1 MFYMLFSSR
10 MANDTPFSISPN
22 PLSLH
27 LTDSLKAV
35 LHKSRYVIDH
45 RQGLSCILG
54 DVGLGKSTMLR
65 YLWSEYGASDDH
77 RTFLIPTPN
86 FPSPFAMLKEIC
98 LGFGLE
104 PKPSRNTQER
114 LLNDFLVDEF
124 GQGKNII
131 LFIDEAQNLDNKQ
144 LELIR
149 AILNFETN
157 EEKLVQ
163 IVLAGQLEL
172 KTKLDNKRNKYL
184 KSRIVMYSTLN
195 ALTLAETIEMVSTKC
210 EYAEIANPFS
220 DQAIQ
225 RIYKE
230 TAGVP
235 RSVLK
240 MCSLLYVL
248 MKEYNLDEI
257 PVDEIENIRD
267 EVAV

>member
-1 MFYMLFSSR
+1 
-10 MANDTPFSISPN
+10 MAKEQTPFSISPN
-22 PLSLH
+22 PLALH
-27 LTDSLKAV
+27 LTDSLRAV
-35 LHKSRYVIDH
+35 LHKTRYVINH

-54 DVGLGKSTMLR
+54 DIGLGKSTMLR
-65 YLWSEYGASDDH
+65 YLSSEYGAREEC

-86 FPSPFAMLKEIC
+86 FPSPFAMLKDIC

-104 PKPSRNTQER
+104 PKSSRNAQER
-114 LLNDFLVDEF
+114 MFNDFLVEEYAHE
-124 GQGKNII
+124 KNVI

-163 IVLAGQLEL
+163 VILAGQLEL
-172 KTKLDNKRNKYL
+172 KAKLDNKRNKYL

-195 ALTLAETIEMVSTKC
+195 ALTLAETREMVSTKC
-210 EYAEIANPFS
+210 EYAEIQNPFT
-220 DQAIQ
+220 DEAIE
-225 RIYKE
+225 RIYNQ

-240 MCSLLYVL
+240 MCAMLYVL
-248 MKEYNLDEI
+248 MSEYKLDEI
-257 PVDEIENIRD
+257 PIDEIENIRD

>member
-1 MFYMLFSSR
+1 
-10 MANDTPFSISPN
+10 MAKTETPFSISPN

-27 LTDSLKAV
+27 LTDSLRAV
-35 LHKSRYVIDH
+35 LHKTRYTINH

-54 DVGLGKSTMLR
+54 DVGLGKSTILR
-65 YLWSEYGASDDH
+65 YLWSEYDARDEFN
-77 RTFLIPTPN
+77 TFLMPTPN

-104 PKPSRNTQER
+104 PKSSRNAQER
-114 LLNDFLVDEF
+114 LFNDFLASEF
-124 GQGKNII
+124 AADKNVI

-149 AILNFETN
+149 ALLNFETN
-157 EEKLVQ
+157 EEKLIQ

-195 ALTLAETIEMVSTKC
+195 ALTLAETKTMVATKC
-210 EYAEIANPFS
+210 EYAEIANPFT
-220 DQAIQ
+220 DEAIE
-225 RIYKE
+225 RIYNQ
-230 TAGVP
+230 TAGIP
-235 RSVLK
+235 RAVLK
-240 MCSLLYVL
+240 MCAYLYVL
-248 MKEYNLDEI
+248 MKEYKLDEI
-257 PVDEIENIRD
+257 PIEEIEHIGE

>member
-1 MFYMLFSSR
+1 
-10 MANDTPFSISPN
+10 MAKIETPFSISPN

-27 LTDSLKAV
+27 LTDSLRAV
-35 LHKSRYVIDH
+35 LHKTRYVINH

-65 YLWSEYGASDDH
+65 YLSSEYSAREDC

-86 FPSPFAMLKEIC
+86 FSSPFAMLKDIC
-98 LGFGLE
+98 LGFGIE
-104 PKPSRNTQER
+104 PKSSRNVQER
-114 LLNDFLVDEF
+114 LFNDFLVEEF
-124 GQGKNII
+124 AQEKNVI

-172 KTKLDNKRNKYL
+172 KVKLDNKRNKYL

-195 ALTLAETIEMVSTKC
+195 ALTLSETKVMIATKC
-210 EYAEIANPFS
+210 EYDEIDNPFT
-220 DQAIQ
+220 DEAIE
-225 RIYKE
+225 RIYNQ

-240 MCSLLYVL
+240 MCSLLYL
-248 MKEYNLDEI
+248 LKNEYKLDEI
-257 PVDEIENIRD
+257 PIDEIENIKD

>member
-1 MFYMLFSSR
+1 
-10 MANDTPFSISPN
+10 MAKEQTPFSISPN
-22 PLSLH
+22 PLALH
-27 LTDSLKAV
+27 LTDSLRAV
-35 LHKSRYVIDH
+35 LHKTRYVINH

-65 YLWSEYGASDDH
+65 YLSSEYGAREDC

-104 PKPSRNTQER
+104 PKSSRNAQER
-114 LLNDFLVDEF
+114 MFNDFLVEEYRVE
-124 GQGKNII
+124 KNVI

-157 EEKLVQ
+157 EEKLAQV
-163 IVLAGQLEL
+163 ILAGQLEL
-172 KTKLDNKRNKYL
+172 KAKLDNKRNKYL

-195 ALTLAETIEMVSTKC
+195 ALTLAETREMVSTKC
-210 EYAEIANPFS
+210 EYAEIENPFS
-220 DQAIQ
+220 DEAIERMYNQ
-225 RIYKE
+225 

-235 RSVLK
+235 RSIIK
-240 MCSLLYVL
+240 MCAMLYVL
-248 MKEYNLDEI
+248 KQEYGLDEI
-257 PVDEIENIRD
+257 PIDEIENIKD

>member
-1 MFYMLFSSR
+1 
-10 MANDTPFSISPN
+10 MATNETPFSISPN

-35 LHKSRYVIDH
+35 LHKTRYVINH

-65 YLWSEYGASDDH
+65 YLWSEYSANNEC
-77 RTFLIPTPN
+77 RTLLIPTPN
-86 FPSPFAMLKEIC
+86 FPSPFAMLKDVC

-104 PKPSRNTQER
+104 PKGSRNAQER
-114 LLNDFLVDEF
+114 YFNDFLVEEF
-124 GQGKNII
+124 AADRNII

-144 LELIR
+144 LELLR

-163 IVLAGQLEL
+163 IILAGQLEL

-184 KSRIVMYSTLN
+184 KSRIVMHSVLN
-195 ALTLAETIEMVSTKC
+195 ALTLSETKEMIATKC
-210 EYAEIANPFS
+210 EYAEINNPFS
-220 DQAIQ
+220 DEAIE
-225 RIYKE
+225 RIYKQSG
-230 TAGVP
+230 GVP
-235 RSVLK
+235 RDVLK

-248 MKEYNLDEI
+248 MKQYDLDEI
-257 PVDEIENIRD
+257 PTDEIENIRD

>member
-1 MFYMLFSSR
+1 
-10 MANDTPFSISPN
+10 MATDTPFSISPN

-27 LTDSLKAV
+27 LTNSLEAV
-35 LHKSRYVIDH
+35 LRKTRYVINH
-45 RQGLSCILG
+45 RQGLTTILG

-65 YLWSEYGASDDH
+65 YLWTEYSAEDKY
-77 RTFLIPTPN
+77 RTFLVPTPN
-86 FPSPFAMLKEIC
+86 YPSPFAMLKDIC

-104 PKPSRNTQER
+104 PKSSRNAQER
-114 LLNDFLVDEF
+114 FFNEFLVEQFEAD
-124 GQGKNII
+124 KNII
-131 LFIDEAQNLDNKQ
+131 LFIDEAQNLDTKQ
-144 LELIR
+144 LELLR

-184 KSRIVMYSTLN
+184 KSRIVMHSVLN
-195 ALTLAETIEMVSTKC
+195 ALTLEETKEMIVTKC
-210 EYAEIANPFS
+210 EYAGIKNPFT
-220 DQAIQ
+220 AEALA
-225 RIYKE
+225 RIYDK

-235 RSVLK
+235 RDVLK

-248 MKEYNLDEI
+248 MTDFNLDEI
-257 PVDEIENIRD
+257 PIDEIENISD

>member
-1 MFYMLFSSR
+1 
-10 MANDTPFSISPN
+10 MATVETPFSISPN

-27 LTDSLKAV
+27 LTDSLRAV
-35 LHKSRYVIDH
+35 LHKTRYTINH
-45 RQGLSCILG
+45 RQGLSCVLG
-54 DVGLGKSTMLR
+54 DVGLGKSTILR
-65 YLWSEYGASDDH
+65 YLWSEYGAREDC
-77 RTFLIPTPN
+77 RTFLMPTPN
-86 FPSPFAMLKEIC
+86 FPSPFAMLKDIC

-104 PKPSRNTQER
+104 PKASRNSQER
-114 LLNDFLVDEF
+114 DFNDFLVNEYSQD
-124 GQGKNII
+124 KNVI

-157 EEKLVQ
+157 EHKLVQ
-163 IVLAGQLEL
+163 IILAGQLEL

-195 ALTLAETIEMVSTKC
+195 ALTLSETKEMVSTKC
-210 EYAEIANPFS
+210 EYAEIQNPFS
-220 DQAIQ
+220 DEAIE
-225 RIYKE
+225 RIYKQ

-235 RSVLK
+235 RSILK

-248 MKEYNLDEI
+248 MNEYNLEEI
-257 PVDEIENIRD
+257 PIDEIENITD

>member
-1 MFYMLFSSR
+1 MVFLSR

-22 PLSLH
+22 PLSLY

-35 LHKSRYVIDH
+35 LHKSRYVINH

-65 YLWSEYGASDDH
+65 YLWSEYGASDDF

-86 FPSPFAMLKEIC
+86 FPSPFAMLKDVC

-104 PKPSRNTQER
+104 PKPSRNAQER

-124 GQGKNII
+124 SQGRNII

-144 LELIR
+144 LELLR

-163 IVLAGQLEL
+163 IVLAGQIEL

-195 ALTLAETIEMVSTKC
+195 ALTLDETKEMISTKC
-210 EYAEIANPFS
+210 EYAEIINPFS
-220 DQAIQ
+220 DDAIE
-225 RIYKE
+225 RIYKL

-248 MKEYNLDEI
+248 MKQYNLDQI
-257 PVDEIENIRD
+257 PVDEIENITD

>member
-1 MFYMLFSSR
+1 

-22 PLSLH
+22 PLSLY

-35 LHKSRYVIDH
+35 LHKSRYVINH

-54 DVGLGKSTMLR
+54 DVGLGKSTTLR
-65 YLWSEYGASDDH
+65 YLWSEYGARDDC
-77 RTFLIPTPN
+77 RTFLVPTPN
-86 FPSPFAMLKEIC
+86 YPSPFAMLKDIC

-104 PKPSRNTQER
+104 PKASRNVQER

-124 GQGKNII
+124 SAGRNII

-195 ALTLAETIEMVSTKC
+195 ALTLSETKEMIATKC
-210 EYAEIANPFS
+210 EYAEISNPFS
-220 DQAIQ
+220 DEAVE
-225 RIYKE
+225 RIYKQ
-230 TAGVP
+230 ASGVP

-240 MCSLLYVL
+240 MCTLLYVL
-248 MKEYNLDEI
+248 MNEYDLDEI
-257 PVDEIENIRD
+257 PADEIENIKD

>member
-1 MFYMLFSSR
+1 
-10 MANDTPFSISPN
+10 MAKIETPFSISPN

-27 LTDSLKAV
+27 LTNSLRAV
-35 LHKSRYVIDH
+35 LHKTRYTINH
-45 RQGLSCILG
+45 RQGLSCVLG
-54 DVGLGKSTMLR
+54 DVGLGKSTILR
-65 YLWSEYGASDDH
+65 FLWSEYGAREDC

-104 PKPSRNTQER
+104 PKPSRNAQER
-114 LLNDFLVDEF
+114 SFNDFLIGEF
-124 GQGKNII
+124 SIDKNVI
-131 LFIDEAQNLDNKQ
+131 LFIDEAQNLDNKH

-149 AILNFETN
+149 SILNFETN

-163 IVLAGQLEL
+163 VVLAGQLEL

-195 ALTLAETIEMVSTKC
+195 ALTLAETKEMVSTKC
-210 EYAEIANPFS
+210 EYAEIDNPFS
-220 DQAIQ
+220 DEAIE
-225 RIYKE
+225 RIYNL

-240 MCSLLYVL
+240 MCSLLNVL
-248 MKEYNLDEI
+248 KTEYNLDEI
-257 PVDEIENIRD
+257 PMDEIENIKD

>member
-1 MFYMLFSSR
+1 
-10 MANDTPFSISPN
+10 MAKEITPFSISPN
-22 PLSLH
+22 PLALL
-27 LTDSLKAV
+27 LTDSLRAV
-35 LHKSRYVIDH
+35 LHKTRYVINH

-65 YLWSEYGASDDH
+65 YLFSEYGAREDC

-86 FPSPFAMLKEIC
+86 FPSPFAMLKDIC

-104 PKPSRNTQER
+104 PKSSRNAQER
-114 LLNDFLVDEF
+114 LFNDFLVNEF
-124 GQGKNII
+124 AADKNVI

-163 IVLAGQLEL
+163 IILAGQLEL
-172 KTKLDNKRNKYL
+172 KAKLDNKKNKYL

-195 ALTLAETIEMVSTKC
+195 ALTLSETKEMISTKC
-210 EYAEIANPFS
+210 DYDEIENPFT
-220 DQAIQ
+220 DVAIE
-225 RIYKE
+225 RIYKQ

-240 MCSLLYVL
+240 MCAYLYLL
-248 MKEYNLDEI
+248 KTANDLDEI
-257 PVDEIENIRD
+257 PIDEIELIQD
-267 EVAV
+267 EVAI

>member
-1 MFYMLFSSR
+1 

-35 LHKSRYVIDH
+35 IHKCRYVINH

-65 YLWSEYGASDDH
+65 YLWSEYGARDDC

-86 FPSPFAMLKEIC
+86 YPSPFAMLKEIS
-98 LGFGLE
+98 LGLGLE
-104 PKPSRNTQER
+104 PKSSRNAQER
-114 LLNDFLVDEF
+114 LLNDYLVEQF
-124 GQGKNII
+124 SEGRNII
-131 LFIDEAQNLDNKQ
+131 LFIDEGQNLDNKQ
-144 LELIR
+144 LELLR
-149 AILNFETN
+149 GILNFETN

-195 ALTLAETIEMVSTKC
+195 ALTLNETKEMIATKC
-210 EYAEIANPFS
+210 SYAEIPNPFS
-220 DQAIQ
+220 DNAVE
-225 RIYKE
+225 RIYKQ

-257 PVDEIENIRD
+257 PADEIENITD